1 MSENNLSDII
11 SSLAANKDF
20 ASMVERVKESGDFGS
35 ILGEVASLLG
45 TQGEKDGGSTEIS
58 SAEISSAQSA
68 PKEAQGYDTS
78 SIADA
83 SDGEA
88 FIKEIHE
95 GNARES
101 DESIGYIDDASF
113 SRAENEDRHDGE
125 ENSNPLDNRSSKD
138 GQGGFDTSSL
148 LGSILPF
155 LSKSIAESSGL
166 LLALKPY
173 LSKKRCDLIDNII
186 KLSRLA
192 SIVSLAK

>member
-20 ASMVERVKESGDFGS
+20 ASMVERVKESGDLGS

-45 TQGEKDGGSTEIS
+45 TQGDKDGGK
-58 SAEISSAQSA
+58 ADNASAQSA
-68 PKEAQGYDTS
+68 PKEAQGYHTS
-78 SIADA
+78 SIADT

-88 FIKEIHE
+88 FIKELHAD
-95 GNARES
+95 NARES

-125 ENSNPLDNRSSKD
+125 EKANPLDNRSSKD

>member
-20 ASMVERVKESGDFGS
+20 ASMVERVKESGDLGS

-45 TQGEKDGGSTEIS
+45 TQGEKDGGS
-58 SAEISSAQSA
+58 AEISSTQSA

-78 SIADA
+78 ITDT

-88 FIKEIHE
+88 FIKELHVD
-95 GNARES
+95 NARES

-125 ENSNPLDNRSSKD
+125 ENSNSLDSRSSKD
-138 GQGGFDTSSL
+138 GRGGFDTSSL

>member
-20 ASMVERVKESGDFGS
+20 ASMVERVKESGDLGS

-45 TQGEKDGGSTEIS
+45 TQGDKDGI

-78 SIADA
+78 SIADT

-88 FIKEIHE
+88 FIKELHVD
-95 GNARES
+95 NARES

-125 ENSNPLDNRSSKD
+125 ENSNSLDSRSSKD

>member
-20 ASMVERVKESGDFGS
+20 ASMVERVKESGDLGS

-45 TQGEKDGGSTEIS
+45 TQGEKDGI

-78 SIADA
+78 SIADT

-88 FIKEIHE
+88 FIKELHVD
-95 GNARES
+95 NAREN

-138 GQGGFDTSSL
+138 GRGGFDTSSL